1 MSKRSVRSP
10 SLDKLK
16 ELLGSDPATKAFIGD
31 AKAIMDGHD
40 VDADE
45 PTYSYIT
52 EVLRN
57 VSDEVDPT
65 YSDMC
70 EGENEEED
78 LKSIATSCKRGA
90 LLLLCAAH
98 EAEQRVAR
106 LKRAEVAPKRKRTAK
121 AQTTLPLA
129 MRDERFNPN
138 TLVESEEE

>member
-31 AKAIMDGHD
+31 AKSFMDSHD

-45 PTYSYIT
+45 PAYSYIT

-78 LKSIATSCKRGA
+78 LKSIATSCKRAA
-90 LLLLCAAH
+90 LLLLCAAN

-106 LKRAEVAPKRKRTAK
+106 LKRAEAAPKRKRTAK
-121 AQTTLPLA
+121 GQTALPLDA
-129 MRDERFNPN
+129 HDERFNSN
-138 TLVESEEE
+138 TLAEGTEE